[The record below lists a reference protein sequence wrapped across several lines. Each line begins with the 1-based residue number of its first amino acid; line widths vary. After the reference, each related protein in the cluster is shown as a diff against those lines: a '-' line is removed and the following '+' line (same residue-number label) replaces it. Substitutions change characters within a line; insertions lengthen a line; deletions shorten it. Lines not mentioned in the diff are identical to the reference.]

1 MKRPDTLRIVQQ
13 AFEELAARFPH
24 LHMVREEEAEV
35 ELMIRLSVQ
44 PGLKQQVSLY
54 LANNDELNMVVDHF
68 WLDWFPC
75 TNPAKVEAYIEAV
88 SGYLSAGIES
98 LNIIEAKSA
107 SRQSYKNRAQLVGRQ
122 SADRQRLGYRFL
134 GKRPLRKYGT
144 HDFCSPLLKNSC
156 F

>member
-88 SGYLSAGIES
+88 SGYLSGRYRILEHYRGKKCVKAELQEPSSTGWKTI
-98 LNIIEAKSA
+98 
-107 SRQSYKNRAQLVGRQ
+107 SRSSTTWLPIPWKKTVKEVRNA
-122 SADRQRLGYRFL
+122 
-134 GKRPLRKYGT
+134 
-144 HDFCSPLLKNSC
+144 
-156 F
+156 